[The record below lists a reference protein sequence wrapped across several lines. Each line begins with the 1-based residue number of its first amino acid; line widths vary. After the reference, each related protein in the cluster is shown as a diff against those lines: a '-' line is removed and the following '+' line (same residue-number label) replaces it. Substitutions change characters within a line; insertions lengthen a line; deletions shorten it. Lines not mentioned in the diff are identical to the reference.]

1 MYILAIILILLTV
14 FLTGANV
21 GLTIF
26 KKRYD
31 GLANSF
37 NELVKLNEEQN
48 NKWSNL
54 CKDILSKTYKLL
66 KTLEDGS
73 NNAK

>member
-14 FLTGANV
+14 FLMGANV

-37 NELVKLNEEQN
+37 NELAKLSEEQN
-48 NKWSNL
+48 NKWANL
-54 CKDILSKTYKLL
+54 CKDVLDNAYKLL

-73 NNAK
+73 NNVK